1 MKIKNIHILI
11 IANLLYLI
19 PASLIFLKRSNV
31 EFIAYEVIVIGLGLL
46 FLNFHKKA
54 YLKLHELW
62 LFSVWGCMH
71 LIGGLLVFPNGKVL
85 YQQIVFDIL
94 NNGGGYVLLKMD
106 QVIHFYG
113 FGLVAFIMY
122 RILKEKAPQ
131 ASNLFVGVFATII
144 AIGFGALNE
153 VVEFAIVLSTEFNG
167 VGDLFNM
174 GLDLIFNLAGAITG
188 MLIQYF
194 RLK

>member
-19 PASLIFLKRSNV
+19 PASIIFLQKSNM
-31 EFIAYEVIVIGLGLL
+31 EFVAYELIVIGLGLL
-46 FLNFHKKA
+46 FLNFYKKA
-54 YLKLHELW
+54 YMKLHELW
-62 LFSVWGCMH
+62 LFSIWGFMH
-71 LIGGLLVFPNGKVL
+71 LMGGLLVFPNGKVL

-131 ASNLFVGVFATII
+131 ASNVFVGVFATII

-153 VVEFAIVLSTEFNG
+153 VIEFAVVLSTEFNG
-167 VGDLFNM
+167 VGDLYNM
-174 GLDLIFNLAGAITG
+174 GLDLMFNLAGAIIG
-188 MLIQYF
+188 ALIQYF

>member
-1 MKIKNIHILI
+1 M
-11 IANLLYLI
+11 
-19 PASLIFLKRSNV
+19 
-31 EFIAYEVIVIGLGLL
+31 
-46 FLNFHKKA
+46 
-54 YLKLHELW
+54 
-62 LFSVWGCMH
+62 
-71 LIGGLLVFPNGKVL
+71 FPNGKVL

-131 ASNLFVGVFATII
+131 ASNLFVGIFATII